1 MTLINKA
8 QEPIAQL
15 VLAHGAGANMN
26 SDFMALVAALFS
38 QRQISVIRF
47 DFEYMQKSAALNR
60 RQPPDRMPKLLSY
73 FSHVLEGLESSL
85 PLFIGGK
92 SMGGRVAT
100 MLLEESSA
108 IAAVCLGYPFHPPG
122 KLDKLR
128 TEHLYSLHKPL
139 LVVQGSRDTFGTQE
153 EVTDYGLPEN
163 IETIFMADGDHS
175 FKPRKK
181 SGFTQEQHIISA
193 IDASAE
199 FIRQQLVMQKLQS

>member
-1 MTLINKA
+1 MILINEA
-8 QEPIAQL
+8 QDPIAQL
-15 VLAHGAGANMN
+15 VLAHGAGAGME
-26 SDFMALVAALFS
+26 SDFMALAATLFS

-47 DFEYMQKSAALNR
+47 DFEYMQRAVALNR

-73 FSHVLEGLESSL
+73 FSYILAGLESSL

-92 SMGGRVAT
+92 SMGGRVAS

-108 IAAVCLGYPFHPPG
+108 LGAVCFGYPFHPPG
-122 KLDKLR
+122 KREKLR
-128 TEHLYSLHKPL
+128 TEHLYTLQKPL
-139 LVVQGSRDTFGTQE
+139 MVVQGSRDTFGTQE
-153 EVTDYGLPEN
+153 EVADYRLPKN

-181 SGFTQEQHIISA
+181 SGFSQEQHIISA

-199 FIRQQLVMQKLQS
+199 FIRQQKVM